1 MEKSPAKF
9 AFSQN
14 PSIFQTPKLK
24 SPEQPPTEKIMLV
37 VQVAKRGG
45 PFEIVERP
53 IPEPGPGQVQIK
65 IDACGICHS
74 DQIFK
79 EGGLP
84 GLKYPVV
91 PGHEVAG
98 RVTKIG
104 DGVRLF
110 KEGQRVGVGWNGG
123 YCSHC
128 QPCRE
133 GEFPFCTTGATTG
146 ASFDGGYAEY
156 MVAPE
161 TAVAAMPEGI
171 DATEAGPLMCA
182 GVTTYNALRHSGAN
196 SGDLVAIQGIGGL
209 GHLAV
214 QFASRSGYQT
224 VAISRGKDKEAF
236 AKELGAH
243 HYIDDAD
250 GTAAKQLQKLGG
262 AKVIL
267 ATAPNAKA
275 IGGLA
280 PGLKYKG
287 KLLIVAAPNEN
298 VSVSPLLLLMG
309 SRSVAGHYSGY
320 AKDSEDT
327 LAFSAMTGVRPKVEV
342 YPLAKVEEAYARML
356 SNEARF
362 RVVLKM

>member
-1 MEKSPAKF
+1 M
-9 AFSQN
+9 
-14 PSIFQTPKLK
+14 I
-24 SPEQPPTEKIMLV
+24 
-37 VQVAKRGG
+37 VAQISRAGG
-45 PFEIVERP
+45 PFELVERP
-53 IPEPGPGQVQIK
+53 IPEPGHGQVLIK
-65 IDACGICHS
+65 VDACGICHS

-79 EGGLP
+79 EGQWP
-84 GLKYPVV
+84 GMKFPCV

-98 RVTKIG
+98 RVVKIG
-104 DGVRLF
+104 PGVNIF
-110 KEGQRVGVGWNGG
+110 KAGQRVGVGWNGG

-128 QPCRE
+128 EPCRE
-133 GEFPFCTTGATTG
+133 GEFCYCTTGATTA

-182 GVTTYNALRHSGAN
+182 GITTYNALRKAGAN

-214 QFASRSGYQT
+214 QYARQSGYHT

-243 HYIDDAD
+243 EYIDDSNGD
-250 GTAAKQLQKLGG
+250 AAKQLQKMGG
-262 AKVIL
+262 AKLIL

-275 IGGLA
+275 ISGLA
-280 PGLKYKG
+280 EGLKYKG
-287 KLLIVAAPNEN
+287 KLLIVAAPQGN
-298 VSVSPLLLLMG
+298 VEVSPLLLLMG

-327 LAFSAMTGVRPKVEV
+327 LNFSVLTGVRPKVEV
-342 YPLAKVEEAYARML
+342 FPLEKVNEAYDRML
-356 SNEARF
+356 SNKARF

>member
-1 MEKSPAKF
+1 
-9 AFSQN
+9 
-14 PSIFQTPKLK
+14 
-24 SPEQPPTEKIMLV
+24 MLV
-37 VQVAKRGG
+37 AQVSKKGG

-53 IPEPGPGQVQIK
+53 ILEPGPGQVRLK
-65 IDACGICHS
+65 VDACGICHS
-74 DQIFK
+74 DQLFK
-79 EGGLP
+79 EGTWP
-84 GLKYPVV
+84 GLKFPVV

-98 RVTKIG
+98 RVDKIG
-104 DGVRLF
+104 AGVTRF
-110 KEGQRVGVGWNGG
+110 KVGQRAGVGWNGG
-123 YCSHC
+123 YCGHC
-128 QPCRE
+128 QPCFE
-133 GEFPFCTTGATTG
+133 GEFPYCTTGATTA

-182 GVTTYNALRHSGAN
+182 GITTYNALRTSGAK
-196 SGDLVAIQGIGGL
+196 SGDLVAVQGIGGL

-214 QFASRSGYQT
+214 QFAAKSGYHT

-243 HYIDDAD
+243 EYIDDANGD
-250 GTAAKQLQKLGG
+250 AAQQLQKMGG

-275 IGGLA
+275 ISGLA
-280 PGLKYKG
+280 GGLKYKG
-287 KLLIVAAPNEN
+287 KLLIVAAPHDN
-298 VSVSPLLLLMG
+298 VEVSPLLLLMG

-327 LAFSAMTGVRPKVEV
+327 LNFAVLTGVRPKVEV
-342 YPLAKVEEAYARML
+342 FPLAKVNEGYERML
-356 SNEARF
+356 SNKARF

>member
-1 MEKSPAKF
+1 
-9 AFSQN
+9 
-14 PSIFQTPKLK
+14 
-24 SPEQPPTEKIMLV
+24 MLV
-37 VQVAKRGG
+37 AQISKKGG

-53 IPEPGPGQVQIK
+53 MPEPGPGQVRLRV
-65 IDACGICHS
+65 DACGICHS

-79 EGGLP
+79 EGNWP
-84 GLKYPVV
+84 GLKFPVV

-98 RVTKIG
+98 RVDKIG
-104 DGVRLF
+104 TGVTRF
-110 KEGQRVGVGWNGG
+110 KVGQRAGVGWNGG
-123 YCSHC
+123 YCGHC
-128 QPCRE
+128 QPCFE
-133 GEFPFCTTGATTG
+133 GEFPYCTTGATTA

-182 GVTTYNALRHSGAN
+182 GITTYNALRTSGAK
-196 SGDLVAIQGIGGL
+196 SGDLVAVQGIGGL

-214 QFASRSGYQT
+214 QFAAKSGYHT

-243 HYIDDAD
+243 EYIDDANGD
-250 GTAAKQLQKLGG
+250 AAQQLQKMGG

-275 IGGLA
+275 ISGLA
-280 PGLKYKG
+280 GGLKYKG
-287 KLLIVAAPNEN
+287 KLLIVAAPHDN
-298 VSVSPLLLLMG
+298 VEVSPLLLLMG

-327 LAFSAMTGVRPKVEV
+327 LNFAVLTGVRPKVEV
-342 YPLAKVEEAYARML
+342 FPLAKVNEGYERML
-356 SNEARF
+356 SNKARF

>member
-1 MEKSPAKF
+1 
-9 AFSQN
+9 
-14 PSIFQTPKLK
+14 
-24 SPEQPPTEKIMLV
+24 MLV
-37 VQVAKRGG
+37 AQLSKAGS
-45 PFEIVERP
+45 PFELVQRP
-53 IPEPGPGQVQIK
+53 IPEPGPGQVLIK
-65 IDACGICHS
+65 VEACGVCHS

-79 EGGLP
+79 EGHWP
-84 GLKYPVV
+84 GMKFPFV

-98 RVTKIG
+98 RVEKIG
-104 DGVRLF
+104 PGINLF
-110 KEGQRVGVGWNGG
+110 KPGQRVGVGWNGG

-128 QPCRE
+128 EPCRE
-133 GEFPFCTTGATTG
+133 GEFPFCTTGATT
-146 ASFDGGYAEY
+146 AVNFDGGFAEY

-171 DATEAGPLMCA
+171 DATEAAPLLCA
-182 GVTTYNALRHSGAN
+182 GITTYNALRHAGAN

-214 QFASRSGYQT
+214 QFASKSGYRT

-243 HYIDDAD
+243 HYIDDAGGD
-250 GTAAKQLQKLGG
+250 AAKQLQALGG

-275 IGGLA
+275 ISGLA
-280 PGLKYKG
+280 AGLKYKG
-287 KLLIVAAPNEN
+287 KLLIVAAPQEN
-298 VSVSPLLLLMG
+298 IEVSPLLLLMG
-309 SRSVAGHYSGY
+309 SRVVAGHYSGY

-327 LAFSAMTGVRPKVEV
+327 LKFSVLTGVRPKVEV
-342 YPLAKVEEAYARML
+342 YPLAKVNEAYERML
-356 SNEARF
+356 SNKARF